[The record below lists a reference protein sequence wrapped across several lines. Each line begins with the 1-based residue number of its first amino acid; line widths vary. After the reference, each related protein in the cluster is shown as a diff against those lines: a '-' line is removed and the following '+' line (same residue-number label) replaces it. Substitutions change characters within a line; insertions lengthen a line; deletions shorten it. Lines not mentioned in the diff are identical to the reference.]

1 MLSLV
6 RTYHVGHLR
15 DPRRLV
21 VAMSRARLGLYVFG
35 NLELFDGF
43 SELQKWLPILI
54 FSINIFKKKSNSLSL
69 IINEN
74 KQERLYEDKKG

>member
-35 NLELFDGF
+35 KLELFDGY
-43 SELQKWLPILI
+43 SELEKWFFFKIILA
-54 FSINIFKKKSNSLSL
+54 STSL
-69 IINEN
+69 N
-74 KQERLYEDKKG
+74 KNLTNCVY